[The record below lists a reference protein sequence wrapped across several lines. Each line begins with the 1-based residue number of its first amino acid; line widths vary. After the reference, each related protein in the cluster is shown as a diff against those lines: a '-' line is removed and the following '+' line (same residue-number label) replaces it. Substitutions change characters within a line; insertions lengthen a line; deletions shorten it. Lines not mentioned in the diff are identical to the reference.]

1 MISLPRRHSARL
13 GLQEDLARAF
23 LSAEFAFLESLA
35 RAGHPLQRARRP
47 RTLDCLDD
55 WVVKKEW
62 SYQNSNYHS
71 GSVSETHPREWL
83 SGGHKL
89 QNQYSSK

>member
-13 GLQEDLARAF
+13 GLQEDLARA
-23 LSAEFAFLESLA
+23 LISAEFAFLESLA

-47 RTLDCLDD
+47 RTLDCPDE
-55 WVVKKEW
+55 WVVQKECY
-62 SYQNSNYHS
+62 YQNSKYHS
-71 GSVSETHPREWL
+71 GLDSQTHPREWL
-83 SGGHKL
+83 IARHKL